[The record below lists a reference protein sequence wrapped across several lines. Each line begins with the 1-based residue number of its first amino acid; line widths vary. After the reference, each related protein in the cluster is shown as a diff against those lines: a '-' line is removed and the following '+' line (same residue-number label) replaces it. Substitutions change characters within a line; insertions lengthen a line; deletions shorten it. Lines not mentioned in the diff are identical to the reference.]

1 MDKKRYKA
9 LLFTGSIAGP
19 NNRAVLATKPVT
31 EEFSHISPALITSSA
46 TKRGGVNK
54 YLNCES
60 AGNCKIQTSD
70 LQDEIQN
77 VQTRKIVFGTSVT
90 MKSGAK

>member
-1 MDKKRYKA
+1 MDKKKNKA
-9 LLFTGSIAGP
+9 LLFTGAIAGL
-19 NNRAVLATKPVT
+19 NNHAVLATTPVT
-31 EEFSHISPALITSSA
+31 EEFFHISPALIISSA
-46 TKRGGVNK
+46 TKRGGVVK

-60 AGNCKIQTSD
+60 VGNCQIQTND

-90 MKSGAK
+90 MKSGTK